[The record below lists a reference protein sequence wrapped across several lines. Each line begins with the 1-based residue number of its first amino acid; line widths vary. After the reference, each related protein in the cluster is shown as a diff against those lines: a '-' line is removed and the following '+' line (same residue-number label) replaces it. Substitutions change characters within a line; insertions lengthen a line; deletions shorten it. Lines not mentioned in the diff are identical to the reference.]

1 MAYSYRILKLLMI
14 FIMFLHFTIALY
26 FKIS

>member
-1 MAYSYRILKLLMI
+1 MVYSYCILKLLMI
-14 FIMFLHFTIALY
+14 LIMFLHFTIALY